1 MSLYKN
7 WSDFVINYIKANGQ
21 EKFWSEYGKI
31 EKEVYIKLLSDHEK
45 EVKGKLTELAER
57 FDVSEIYFVGILDG
71 INDSLEEQLDLEKL
85 ESDSEI
91 ELKINFE
98 RLYFNMLDAK
108 ADYLYTLP
116 QWNNILTEEK
126 RKEITKEYRAS
137 KTIVKE
143 KKIGR
148 NDPCPCGSGKKYKK
162 CCGRNV

>member
-45 EVKGKLTELAER
+45 EVQGKLSELAER

-71 INDSLEEQLDLEKL
+71 INDSLEEQLDLDKL
-85 ESDSEI
+85 ESDFEI

-98 RLYFNMLDAK
+98 KLYFNMLDAK

-126 RKEITKEYRAS
+126 RKEITKEYRVS

-143 KKIGR
+143 RKIGR

-162 CCGRNV
+162 CCGRNA